1 MRKCQVRRN
10 CKISEDDVNTLFK
23 DKRSGR
29 IAVVAHCI
37 LNQNS
42 RVLGLA
48 ERSSMITEIVDSLMR
63 NDIGVIQM
71 PCPELA
77 YAGTLRVR
85 QTKDQYDTVR
95 FRNHCRKIAGEIVDQ
110 IQGYAECG
118 INTEIII
125 GVDGSPSCG
134 VDETSKGNPCENL
147 SKRERVKSSGIL
159 IQELRFALKER
170 KISIPFYGMR
180 YERLSEDL
188 VEIEKLLKD

>member
-1 MRKCQVRRN
+1 MKKCQVRRN
-10 CKISEDDVNTLFK
+10 CKTSEDDVNTLLK

-29 IAVVAHCI
+29 IAIVAHCI

-42 RVLGLA
+42 RVSGLA
-48 ERSSMITEIVDSLMR
+48 ERSSMITEIIDSLIR

-95 FRNHCRKIAGEIVDQ
+95 FRNHCRKIAEEIIDQ
-110 IQGYAECG
+110 IQEYTECG
-118 INTEIII
+118 INTQIII

-134 VDETSKGNPCENL
+134 VNETSKENL
-147 SKRERVKSSGIL
+147 RKNLSNHDRVKSSGIL
-159 IQELRFALKER
+159 IEELRFALKEM
-170 KISIPFYGMR
+170 KNPIPFYGIQ

>member
-1 MRKCQVRRN
+1 M
-10 CKISEDDVNTLFK
+10 NTLLK

-29 IAVVAHCI
+29 IAIVAHCI

-48 ERSSMITEIVDSLMR
+48 ERSSMITEIVEFLMR
-63 NDIGVIQM
+63 NNIGVIQM
-71 PCPELA
+71 PCPELI
-77 YAGTLRVR
+77 YAGILRVR

-95 FRNHCRKIAGEIVDQ
+95 FRHHCRKIAGEIVDQ
-110 IQGYAECG
+110 IRGYAECG
-118 INTEIII
+118 INTELII

-134 VDETSKGNPCENL
+134 VDETSRGNVCENL
-147 SKRERVKSSGIL
+147 SKHERVKSSGIL
-159 IQELRFALKER
+159 IEELRFALNHMKN
-170 KISIPFYGMR
+170 SILFYGIR